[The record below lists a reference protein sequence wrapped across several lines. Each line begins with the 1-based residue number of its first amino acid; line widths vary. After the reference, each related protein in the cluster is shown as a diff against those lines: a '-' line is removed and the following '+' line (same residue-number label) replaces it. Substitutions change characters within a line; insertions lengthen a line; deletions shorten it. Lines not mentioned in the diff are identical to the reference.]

1 MRPAEN
7 AFQVRD
13 REIAVLIRVET
24 PAPVD
29 GVAVSDGVVAGEDRA
44 PAIEVM
50 PARRAALAGKTEQ
63 FPVELGRA
71 LDVPDGQDHPVEP
84 KSHFVSWNRRIPP
97 QSSSPLPVSL
107 YRLE

>member
-1 MRPAEN
+1 MPGGKRFPGPGPRNSSTDSGGN
-7 AFQVRD
+7 ASPCR
-13 REIAVLIRVET
+13 
-24 PAPVD
+24 

-50 PARRAALAGKTEQ
+50 PARRDALAGKTEQ